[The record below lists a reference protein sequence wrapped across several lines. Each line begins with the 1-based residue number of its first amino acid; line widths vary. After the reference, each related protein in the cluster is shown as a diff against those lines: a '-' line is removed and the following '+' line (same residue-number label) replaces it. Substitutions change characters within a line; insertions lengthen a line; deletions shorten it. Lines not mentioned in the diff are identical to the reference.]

1 MTGNWQNRI
10 IQFEAPPPNEVWE
23 KIAETLDDEFNA
35 GDMMLSRKLN
45 EYEISPP
52 SFILDNVLAEIN
64 PAKATQQP
72 AKIFALPRRRVAVAA
87 IMIGIVALAT
97 LYVLNPGSSSKTTT
111 STADILPVIP
121 VPGSSAPSSE
131 KGKDYDGPVANPGTG
146 ANPSNQVSDRR
157 PVQSAGAFSRNTG
170 GGVKNALVN
179 RILPATEI
187 SPISVTAPPIY
198 DDNGNIIMDVNLV
211 SAPDENY
218 IIVTSPNGEQTKI
231 SRKFLKMLCMMNG
244 GIDYNYM
251 NAENYQWKMRFEEW
265 RSKLL
270 QQASYIPTANNFL
283 DIVDLK
289 ELLQEN

>member
-10 IQFEAPPPNEVWE
+10 IHFETPPPNEVWE
-23 KIAETLDDEFNA
+23 KIAEALDEEFKA
-35 GDMMLSRKLN
+35 GDIMLSQKMN
-45 EYEISPP
+45 EYEIAPP
-52 SFILDNVLAEIN
+52 AFILDNVLAEIN
-64 PAKATQQP
+64 PAQATQQP
-72 AKIFALPRRRVAVAA
+72 AKIIALPRKRIAIAAVT
-87 IMIGIVALAT
+87 IGVLALAT
-97 LYVLNPGSSSKTTT
+97 LYFLNPESSSKTKT
-111 STADILPVIP
+111 STADILPV
-121 VPGSSAPSSE
+121 VPGAGSTTPSTEKKNDTNAP
-131 KGKDYDGPVANPGTG
+131 VTHPGTE
-146 ANPSNQVSDRR
+146 ANTSSQGSGRK
-157 PVQSAGAFSRNTG
+157 PVQSAGVFSRNTS
-170 GGVKNALVN
+170 GVKNALVN
-179 RILPATEI
+179 RVLPATEI

-198 DDNGNIIMDVNLV
+198 DNNGNIIMDVNLV

-251 NAENYQWKMRFEEW
+251 NAENYHWKMRFEEW